1 MKSIQDEDE
10 DVECDDDVID
20 DEDQNEESLNN
31 NFQVSREIKSSPKFS
46 KDDEDNSS
54 TYSDS
59 EILKQRSWK
68 ENIVG
73 IVHKWRHDSSGKG

>member
-31 NFQVSREIKSSPKFS
+31 NFQVSKEIKSSPKFS
-46 KDDEDNSS
+46 KDDEDNLS

-73 IVHKWRHDSSGKG
+73 IVHKWRHDSMGKG